1 MGGDT
6 EQLGTDLSR
15 AINLGVR
22 EMIEAV
28 VFFGIINVIFEFVV
42 LSMLPPRMRLRL
54 LGNKGAQ
61 TITHFAVMVFVLW
74 VHWGTVS
81 GTMSAFF
88 SFIISMFTVLIAKNI
103 FGYIKDGVFHRRII
117 GYSVDEL
124 R

>member
-1 MGGDT
+1 
-6 EQLGTDLSR
+6 
-15 AINLGVR
+15 
-22 EMIEAV
+22 MIEAV
-28 VFFGIINVIFEFVV
+28 VFFGMINVIFEFVV

-103 FGYIKDGVFHRRII
+103 FGYIKDGVFHRRIV

>member
-28 VFFGIINVIFEFVV
+28 VFFGMINVIFEFVV

-103 FGYIKDGVFHRRII
+103 FGYIKDGVFHRRIV